1 MTCVDSLDSR
11 EEERSLRGKNS
22 GSNAGTLDE
31 LNFSHIF
38 DYNAIEQIANGL
50 EKMVQSWST
59 AQEERAQEYVRV
71 SVSLED
77 DDSSTKKIPE
87 ALDLNSLKNIDEYV
101 EVAPP
106 PMSASATTATIKPSS
121 KNFSRISPAEKKL
134 SSSTAKASS
143 WEKEKSDFVP
153 LSDRKV
159 SPQPPKAAPS
169 PGQRFG
175 AGITNRI
182 SGGFQKP
189 ASPFEKENSSARPDF
204 LSSIR
209 GVNKQKVVE
218 QENGRYT
225 PRKSSPEVAT
235 STASSPTRPEAGPRR
250 NFQCQLHRDAS
261 NSPNRV
267 EMSPRRNFPSQ
278 LHREVSTAS
287 SSPNRSEVSP
297 RRNFASQLHR
307 EASTA
312 RSSPSRCEVRD
323 FPSPLHREVST
334 GSISPNRSEVISPRR
349 NFPCQLHREVS
360 PRRNLSCQVHGREP
374 SPPKRVPLESSF
386 ASYAQQHQNVD
397 TTPKS
402 FVSLSPERSFVQP
415 SNGFE
420 TYSDAVEMQKVYI
433 DVATNLERAFS
444 QKECS
449 ARDANAGDNSATTT
463 KLFQDCSKVTSSP
476 AQKNETSIWLQDPGE
491 HPMEVRSSKEYVSSL
506 NRSFSRELPS
516 QNDTLLV
523 GIQKDFARA
532 AATLERNG
540 PESAAEISSVRESL
554 ELQNSSTLLSTRQ
567 SVPEER
573 SSRNTINLNESER
586 FTIED
591 VPEFQGDF
599 SGKYSARS
607 SPTKQDAE
615 PEQPQHCKKEEQA
628 DDTFIT
634 SSSYWRVEPEALNA
648 EVGQR
653 DETSEKQQPRSQ
665 ECSYVNEALYEKGNF
680 TAERP
685 LKRKKETLEVVR
697 NAAGYESEFEMHES
711 ADFPFLMD
719 NGHPAISETIFIAE
733 DCFEPVPTRQFPTFV
748 NVPAP
753 IELDFDESKEAY
765 KSKVEELQIA
775 LLECAAEYEV
785 KMVEMEMKMLQMK
798 SKCQGLEQELPQ
810 STGKSEKEWTTKRL
824 ENYRKQNLKLQRE
837 KEIMSR
843 DMVELRKKERQLDL
857 LRKNLEDSLQKV
869 NSLQRELVKKEEEL
883 VDSQLKEKEARAH
896 VYQVEAALQQAEASQ
911 IDQGCVVSL
920 VMALSQWL
928 QNVKKQAG
936 LVKFDPRHQLQIQQ
950 YEDSLAKLLD
960 EYTPPKAIQNLMTRS
975 NPSHEIQNAGG
986 DFKGNFYLEDAPVAI
1001 PPSPPPPPPPQQDC
1015 SSVSP
1020 LRDNKRDKE
1029 VQALQNELEK
1039 LACRRATF

>member
-1 MTCVDSLDSR
+1 MTCLDSLDSR

-87 ALDLNSLKNIDEYV
+87 ALDLNSLKNMDEYV

-153 LSDRKV
+153 LSERKV

-189 ASPFEKENSSARPDF
+189 ASPFEKEISSARPDF

-267 EMSPRRNFPSQ
+267 EMSPKRNFPSQ
-278 LHREVSTAS
+278 LHREVSTASSSPNRSEVSPRRNFPRQFQREVSTAS

-374 SPPKRVPLESSF
+374 SPPKGVPLESSF

-420 TYSDAVEMQKVYI
+420 TYSDAVEMQRVYI

-463 KLFQDCSKVTSSP
+463 KLFQDCSTVTSSP
-476 AQKNETSIWLQDPGE
+476 AQKNETS
-491 HPMEVRSSKEYVSSL
+491 
-506 NRSFSRELPS
+506 
-516 QNDTLLV
+516 
-523 GIQKDFARA
+523 
-532 AATLERNG
+532 
-540 PESAAEISSVRESL
+540 RESL

-591 VPEFQGDF
+591 VPEFQGDC

-615 PEQPQHCKKEEQA
+615 PEQPQHCKEEQA

-665 ECSYVNEALYEKGNF
+665 ECSYVNEALYEKADF

-896 VYQVEAALQQAEASQ
+896 VYQVEATLQQAEASQ

-920 VMALSQWL
+920 VMALNQWL

-960 EYTPPKAIQNLMTRS
+960 EYIPPKAIQNLMTRS

-1001 PPSPPPPPPPQQDC
+1001 PPSPPLPPPPQQDC